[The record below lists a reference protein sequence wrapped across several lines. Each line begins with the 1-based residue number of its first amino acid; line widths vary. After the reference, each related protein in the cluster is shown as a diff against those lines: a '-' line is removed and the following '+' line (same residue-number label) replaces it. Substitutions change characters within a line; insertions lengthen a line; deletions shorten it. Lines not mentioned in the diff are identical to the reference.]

1 MTLLAS
7 SRSKAEEEVRLRVK
21 SMGQDEVPFSATE
34 ARLGEPTNDRLA
46 EKGTIIERRRRHL
59 SHFLR

>member
-7 SRSKAEEEVRLRVK
+7 SRSKAEEVRLRVK

-34 ARLGEPTNDRLA
+34 ARLGEPINDRLA